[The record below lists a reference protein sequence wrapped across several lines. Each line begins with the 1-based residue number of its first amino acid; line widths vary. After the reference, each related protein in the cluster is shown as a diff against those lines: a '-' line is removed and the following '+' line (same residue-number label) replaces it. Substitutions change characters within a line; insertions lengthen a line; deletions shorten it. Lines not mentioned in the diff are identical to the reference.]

1 MLTPRR
7 ASHMTAAETD
17 SSLHRGLLARI
28 ETLTSQRPVM
38 WAANLGMMAFAAYV
52 VSPYQPM
59 HLLVAWW
66 GSNALFAAIRLYDRH
81 RLARQWPLAPA
92 AAQRWMREFVFS
104 TTLGGAI
111 WGVGGYAFL
120 VTDDFFA
127 LLLFLLTLSGVATG
141 SVGNLASS
149 YGAIMGFAIPITV
162 LTALGIWHIALP
174 QAHLLVILTLA
185 YLVFILAVGRNYSR
199 AVTAVITRDLENLEL
214 LGEVREQKERAEQA
228 NREKSLFLAAVS
240 HDLRQPLY
248 AMGLFID
255 TLRTRLNQSK
265 QLELHDEVRHSHAV
279 LKDLFDAL
287 LEISRL
293 DAASVEVDKSDLEL
307 SSLVDEIVKEFQ
319 PFARE
324 KHVDLH
330 HEKSELVVFSD
341 PVLLARII
349 RNVLSNA
356 VKFTDAGSIVVYAR
370 NTGEHV
376 RLSIQ
381 DTGCGIAQ
389 SDQAQIFSEYFQV
402 RNRNRD
408 RSRGLGL
415 GLAVVRRLSALL
427 DIDVSFESEIN
438 QGTSFHLDLKPGER
452 GNVASRDTIVVDELS
467 IAGLHV
473 VVIDDELAVLRGLVL
488 LFSDNDCVVTNAD
501 NAQDALEGASMQSR
515 VPDVV
520 VSDFRL
526 ADGETGLDAISVL
539 REHFDPELPA
549 LLISGDT
556 DPHIRELAQR
566 VNVTLLS
573 KPVDAQELV
582 NTIAKM
588 V

>member
-1 MLTPRR
+1 
-7 ASHMTAAETD
+7 MTAAETD